1 MFNKIDEGGPL
12 FCLYV
17 EQKKVIENSIQTH
30 FCLEKNGAKSRVKW
44 DLEYTIGKKMFDLN
58 EKGEKK
64 KQWEIEM
71 IECK

>member
-1 MFNKIDEGGPL
+1 
-12 FCLYV
+12 
-17 EQKKVIENSIQTH
+17 
-30 FCLEKNGAKSRVKW
+30 LEKNGAKSRVKW
-44 DLEYTIGKKMFDLN
+44 DLEYTIEKKMFDLN